1 MRRTSVLL
9 ALSKLSKY
17 TQIVS
22 RKRTWTPVAVDKGDV
37 KEGAEETLLRCL
49 ALRTLELPVKE
60 MLSQGLEREL
70 PDDPGVLP
78 ALQSNMADEDKHDL
92 ALNYI
97 VNVHGVSESAERE
110 AARIR
115 EAWLSAPEHPIL
127 KTAILE
133 RSVFFV
139 LLPFF
144 RFNGD
149 MGIRTVASDI
159 SRDEQTHTAL
169 HAMVA
174 HDLGHKTT
182 NNLNKLRRATVA
194 WAMDLLGTPEDKHLN
209 KDFWLKQSDTLY
221 YQGKAPGLV
230 DTQRARMPAF
240 FEASNVNLPKYG

>member
-1 MRRTSVLL
+1 M
-9 ALSKLSKY
+9 SKY
-17 TQIVS
+17 TEIVQ
-22 RKRTWTPVAVDKGDV
+22 RKRTWTPVAVTAGELKAGS
-37 KEGAEETLLRCL
+37 EETIYRCL
-49 ALRTLELPVKE
+49 ALRALELPVKD
-60 MLSQGLEREL
+60 MLAQGLERDL

-78 ALQSNMADEDKHDL
+78 ALHSNMADETKHDL

-97 VNVHGVSESAERE
+97 VDVHGSDARAERE
-110 AARIR
+110 VHAIR
-115 EAWLSAPEHPIL
+115 KAWLESPEHPIL

-149 MGIRTVASDI
+149 VGIRTVASDI

-174 HDLGHKTT
+174 HDLGEKTT
-182 NNLNKLRRATVA
+182 PALNKLRRATVA
-194 WAMDLLGTPEDKHLN
+194 WAMDKLGHSSDKYLN
-209 KDFWLKQSDTLY
+209 KDFWMRQSDSLY

-230 DTQRARMPAF
+230 ETQRARMPAF
-240 FEASNVNLPKYG
+240 FETSNVNLPKYG

>member
-1 MRRTSVLL
+1 M
-9 ALSKLSKY
+9 SKY

-22 RKRTWTPVAVDKGDV
+22 RKRTWTPLQVDKGQL
-37 KEGAEETLLRCL
+37 KEGSEETLLRCL

-60 MLSQGLEREL
+60 MLSQGLERDL
-70 PDDPGVLP
+70 PDDPGVIP
-78 ALQSNMADEDKHDL
+78 ALQSNMADEDKHDK
-92 ALNYI
+92 ALGYI
-97 VNVHGVSESAERE
+97 VDAHGLDQRAELE
-110 AARIR
+110 AANIR
-115 EAWLSAPEHPIL
+115 KAWLAAPEHPIL

-149 MGIRTVASDI
+149 MGIRTTASDI

-182 NNLNKLRRATVA
+182 SNLNKLRKATVH
-194 WAMDLLGTPEDKHLN
+194 WAMDLLGTGDDKHLN
-209 KDFWLKQSDTLY
+209 KDFWLKQSDNLY
-221 YQGKAPGLV
+221 FQGKAPGLV

-240 FEASNVNLPKYG
+240 FEASNINLPQYG

>member
-1 MRRTSVLL
+1 
-9 ALSKLSKY
+9 LSKY
-17 TQIVS
+17 TQIVQ
-22 RKRTWTPVAVDKGDV
+22 RKRTWTPVAVDKGEI
-37 KEGAEETLLRCL
+37 KPGAEEALFRCL

-78 ALQSNMADEDKHDL
+78 ALLSNMSDEDKHDK
-92 ALNYI
+92 ALGYI
-97 VNVHGVSESAERE
+97 VDAHGVDDRAERE
-110 AARIR
+110 AENIR
-115 EAWLSAPEHPIL
+115 KAWLSAPEHPIL

-149 MGIRTVASDI
+149 IGIRTVASDI
-159 SRDEQTHTAL
+159 SRDEQTHTAI

-174 HDLGHKTT
+174 HDLGHASTS
-182 NNLNKLRRATVA
+182 NLNKLRRATVA
-194 WAMDLLGTPEDKHLN
+194 WAMDQLGNNQDKYLD
-209 KDFWLKQSDTLY
+209 KDFWIKQSDNLY
-221 YQGKAPGLV
+221 TSGKAKGLA

-240 FEASNVNLPKYG
+240 FEASNVNLPQYG